1 MYKKLVCILVL
12 GFSLVSGVLLG
23 RYNPELF
30 TIPFSYMKS
39 ILVNEDV
46 STSTYQK
53 SVHRLKNN
61 FDKGAC
67 SSKDQGYSFFVAG
80 HVYGSP
86 GSDYNGI
93 YEPFKSNSKLNDC
106 VFMPLGFLLGD
117 VVIEAS
123 NHEFNILKNDIK
135 SIGNKTNIHI
145 SPGNHDVG
153 TGPYDAKR
161 DIYIQNFG
169 ETFKYFKYEND
180 LFILLDANLNNW
192 NIIDDQLQMLKSL
205 NSGKNEYDNVFIFSH
220 QVIWVDDES
229 KNLSS
234 LIVNSKEGKAEKLNF
249 WNDVF
254 PVIED
259 IGERVFLFAGDVGA
273 FDNKSEFF
281 YDNIQGVDFFATG
294 MGGGKRDNFLFVHV
308 NHDKVNVELVQL

>member
-1 MYKKLVCILVL
+1 
-12 GFSLVSGVLLG
+12 
-23 RYNPELF
+23 
-30 TIPFSYMKS
+30 
-39 ILVNEDV
+39 
-46 STSTYQK
+46 
-53 SVHRLKNN
+53 
-61 FDKGAC
+61 
-67 SSKDQGYSFFVAG
+67 
-80 HVYGSP
+80 
-86 GSDYNGI
+86 
-93 YEPFKSNSKLNDC
+93 
-106 VFMPLGFLLGD
+106 MPLGFLLGD
-117 VVIEAS
+117 VVVEAS
-123 NHEFNILKNDIK
+123 SHEFNILKNDIK

-153 TGPYDAKR
+153 TGPYNAKR